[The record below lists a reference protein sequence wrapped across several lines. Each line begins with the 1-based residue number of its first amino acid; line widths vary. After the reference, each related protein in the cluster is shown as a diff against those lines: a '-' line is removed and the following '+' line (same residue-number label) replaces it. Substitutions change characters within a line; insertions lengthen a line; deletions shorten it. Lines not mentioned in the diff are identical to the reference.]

1 MMTENLFD
9 PLSSTAMILAAG
21 FGTRLRP
28 LTLAKPKPLFEVGG
42 RAMLDQALDHLKEAG
57 IQRVVVNAH
66 YLADQIAAHIAARRD
81 VETVL
86 SYEEEILDN
95 GGGVKNARRYFGD
108 KPFFVLNADLP
119 WTEAGEPALSRMA
132 RAWDGA
138 KMDVLLLLY
147 PTDKAKGFAP
157 RKDGGQGDF
166 MMEPDG
172 RVWRKNAPQDRPY
185 VYISA
190 MLVKPQ
196 PYDEINERIF
206 SNNKIFDLA
215 ERSGRLFGLVHRG
228 ACYQIS
234 SPEDLAE
241 ANRLLETGQGWG

>member
-1 MMTENLFD
+1 MMATNPFD
-9 PLSSTAMILAAG
+9 FLSSTAMILAAG
-21 FGTRLRP
+21 LGTRLRP

-42 RAMLDQALDHLKEAG
+42 RTMLDQAIDHLKEAG
-57 IQRVVVNAH
+57 IKRIVVNAH
-66 YLADQIAAHIAARRD
+66 YLADQIAAQIAARRD

-86 SYEEEILDN
+86 SYEEDILDN
-95 GGGVKNARRYFGD
+95 GGGVKNARSYFSD

-119 WTEAGEPALSRMA
+119 WTEKSEPALSRMA
-132 RAWDGA
+132 QVWDGA

-172 RVWRKNAPQDRPY
+172 HVWRKNAPRDRSF

-190 MLVKPQ
+190 MLVKPNL
-196 PYDEINERIF
+196 YDEINERVF

-215 ERSGRLFGLVHRG
+215 ESRRRLFGLVHQG